1 MMLPSNLS
9 NHREKLRVQILLE
22 GEDKRQMGRFNT
34 YRSSHTNK
42 GEGRGE
48 KVVSYFP
55 PTITNGRELV
65 IRDVAEVEAER
76 KLD

>member
-1 MMLPSNLS
+1 
-9 NHREKLRVQILLE
+9 
-22 GEDKRQMGRFNT
+22 MGRFNT

-42 GEGRGE
+42 GEGREE